1 MLKKTIAL
9 GISHSLHRSSFQNR
23 ARCAGLRFRF
33 FRYHHSHQKG
43 ENPNWIL
50 SFLATRRRRAMIRF
64 AQIGRREYPIPLR
77 HRPMRDKTASDL
89 NCPGV
94 PCRKNSASFRFR
106 GFRKSRENCISAE
119 SFFLSP
125 MLPMLRQSVDS
136 LRKEATLRSHIA
148 VGGSGL
154 VKPRITAPPPRSPAC
169 GSGEREAGSVLFFS
183 PTWDTL

>member
-23 ARCAGLRFRF
+23 TRCAGLRFRF
-33 FRYHHSHQKG
+33 FRYHHSLLFG
-43 ENPNWIL
+43 DSPAAGYDPLRSNWPEGIPN
-50 SFLATRRRRAMIRF
+50 
-64 AQIGRREYPIPLR
+64 PLR